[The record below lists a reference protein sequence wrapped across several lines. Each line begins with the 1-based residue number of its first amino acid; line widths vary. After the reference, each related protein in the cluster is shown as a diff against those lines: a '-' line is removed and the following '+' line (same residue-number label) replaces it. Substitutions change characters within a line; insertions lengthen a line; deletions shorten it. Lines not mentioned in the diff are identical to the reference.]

1 MSHTFHL
8 ANPGL
13 RLDNRTGSVKDLRVY
28 RVMYGYIGVCR
39 RDSGKENGIYY
50 LGFSG

>member
-13 RLDNRTGSVKDLRVY
+13 RLDNRTGSLK
-28 RVMYGYIGVCR
+28 
-39 RDSGKENGIYY
+39 GIYY
-50 LGFSG
+50 YLWVYIGGVMEKNMEATI